1 MMEPLPD
8 FRAGEIT
15 ALLRAWQAGDQ
26 DAYRRVSSILYG
38 ELKRRAAYC
47 LRGDRM
53 GDAIQTT
60 ALVQLNGKLEA
71 ILVAE
76 RRSAIQRPSSLG
88 TVL

>member
-1 MMEPLPD
+1 
-8 FRAGEIT
+8 
-15 ALLRAWQAGDQ
+15 
-26 DAYRRVSSILYG
+26 
-38 ELKRRAAYC
+38 
-47 LRGDRM
+47 M